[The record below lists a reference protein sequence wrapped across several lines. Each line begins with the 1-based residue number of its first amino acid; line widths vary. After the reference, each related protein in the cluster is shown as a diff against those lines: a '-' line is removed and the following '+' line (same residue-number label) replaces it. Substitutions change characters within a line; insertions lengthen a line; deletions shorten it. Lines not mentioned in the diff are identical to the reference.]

1 MSKLRKN
8 KVAIAGDITTFLLL
22 LIYGLLMSLPLIYA
36 VLQAFKP
43 YNELFIF
50 PPRFFVKSPTLSNF
64 SQLFDL
70 TSSSWVAFSRYVFNS
85 ILNTVV
91 GTIIHILAAA
101 MCAYPLAKNRFP
113 GKKIIFKVVVWALLF
128 NTAVLE
134 VPTYLVMAN
143 LGIVD
148 TYLAYWLPEIGA
160 TMGVFLLKQN
170 MDTIPNAMLEACRI
184 DGANEWTILWN
195 VVMPAVKPAWLTLAI
210 FAFQRNWNATSSS
223 YIYTET
229 LKTLP
234 AALSQI
240 TAVGSVSRAGEAYA
254 ASVIMMIPAIIFFII
269 AQGNT
274 VKTMSHAGIK
284 G

>member
-1 MSKLRKN
+1 M
-8 KVAIAGDITTFLLL
+8 GDITTYLLL
-22 LIYGLLMSLPLIYA
+22 LVYGLLMSLPLIYA

-50 PPRFFVKSPTLSNF
+50 PPRFFVKNPTMSNF
-64 SQLFDL
+64 TQLFDL
-70 TSSSWVAFSRYVFNS
+70 TSSSWVPFSRYVFNS
-85 ILNTVV
+85 VLNTVV
-91 GTIIHILAAA
+91 GTVIHILAAA
-101 MCAYPLAKNRFP
+101 MCAYPLAKNKFP
-113 GKKIIFKVVVWALLF
+113 GKKIIFQIVVWALLF
-128 NTAVLE
+128 HSAVLE
-134 VPTYLVMAN
+134 VPTYLVMAY

-148 TYLAYWLPEIGA
+148 TYFAYWLPEIGA

-170 MDTIPNAMLEACRI
+170 MDTIPTAMIEACKI
-184 DGANEWTILWN
+184 DGASEWTILWN
-195 VVMPAVKPAWLTLAI
+195 IIMPCVKPAWLTLAI

-254 ASVIMMIPAIIFFII
+254 ASVIMMVPAIIFFII

>member
-1 MSKLRKN
+1 MSKLRRN
-8 KVAIAGDITTFLLL
+8 KIAIMGDITTYLLL
-22 LIYGLLMSLPLIYA
+22 LLYGLMMSLPLIYA

-50 PPRFFVKSPTLSNF
+50 PPRFFVKNPTLSNF
-64 SQLFDL
+64 TQLFDL
-70 TSSSWVAFSRYVFNS
+70 TSSSWVPFSRYVFNS
-85 ILNTVV
+85 VLNTIV
-91 GTIIHILAAA
+91 GTVIHILAAA
-101 MCAYPLAKNRFP
+101 MCAYPLAKNNFP
-113 GKKIIFKVVVWALLF
+113 GKNIIFKVVVWALLF
-128 NTAVLE
+128 HSAVLE
-134 VPTYLVMAN
+134 VPTYLVMAY
-143 LGIVD
+143 LGIID
-148 TYLAYWLPEIGA
+148 TYFAYWLPEIGA

-170 MDTIPNAMLEACRI
+170 MDTIPTAMIEACKI

-195 VVMPAVKPAWLTLAI
+195 VIMPCVKPAWLTLAI

-254 ASVIMMIPAIIFFII
+254 ASVIMMVPAIIFFII

>member
-1 MSKLRKN
+1 MSKLRRN
-8 KVAIAGDITTFLLL
+8 KIAIMGDITTYLLL
-22 LIYGLLMSLPLIYA
+22 LIYGILMSLPLIYA

-50 PPRFFVKSPTLSNF
+50 PPRFFVKNPTLANF

-70 TSSSWVAFSRYVFNS
+70 TSSSWVPFSRYVFNS
-85 ILNTVV
+85 VLNTIV

-113 GKKIIFKVVVWALLF
+113 GKKIIFKIVVWALLF
-128 NTAVLE
+128 HSAVLE
-134 VPTYLVMAN
+134 VPTYLVMSY
-143 LGIVD
+143 LGIID
-148 TYLAYWLPEIGA
+148 SYLAYWLPEIGA

-170 MDTIPNAMLEACRI
+170 MDTIPNAMIEACHI
-184 DGANEWTILWN
+184 DGASEWTILWN
-195 VVMPAVKPAWLTLAI
+195 VIMPCVKPAWLTLAI

-254 ASVIMMIPAIIFFII
+254 ASIIMMVPAIIFFII